1 MKSLFSIFR
10 VNVLSLALLATG
22 ATAMVSC
29 SKFDDDNNQDTPVA
43 GLMAFN
49 LAPDQQALILTLN
62 GNSLTNFPLPY
73 TNFTGG
79 YVSVY
84 PGNRSFEAFGSNSP
98 SSQPLASVTATIDA
112 KKYYSA
118 FTIGADSSYR
128 NVVVHD
134 DFDSL
139 PAEGKAYIRYVNAI
153 IDSTKPLAV
162 IISANGSNVVNQAAP
177 YASVSAFVAITP
189 GQVNISINNNGS
201 VNTDRNITLEQNKVY
216 TVLLTGLPGTTP
228 ASDQIKFITNGLLT
242 DEPATNSSTGRS
254 VSN

>member
-10 VNVLSLALLATG
+10 ANILSLTLLAVG

-29 SKFDDDNNQDTPVA
+29 SKLDNDNNQNTPVA

-49 LAPDQQALILTLN
+49 LAPDQQALVLTLN

-73 TNFTGG
+73 TNYTGG

-84 PGNRSFEAFGSNSP
+84 PGNRTFQAF
-98 SSQPLASVTATIDA
+98 SSSGISSEPLASATATFDPD
-112 KKYYSA
+112 KYYSA
-118 FTIGADSSYR
+118 FTIGADSNYR

-153 IDSTKPLAV
+153 IDSTKPLTV
-162 IISANGSNVVNQAAP
+162 VISANGSAVVNQPAV
-177 YASVSAFVAITP
+177 YASVSQFVAVTA
-189 GQVNISINNNGS
+189 GQVNIDINNNGG
-201 VNTDRNITLEQNKVY
+201 VDTDRSITLEQNKVY
-216 TVLLTGLPGTTP
+216 TVLLTGEPGKTP
-228 ASDQIKFITNGLLT
+228 ATDQIKFITNGILKE
-242 DEPATNSSTGRS
+242 EPATNSGTARS
-254 VSN
+254 FN